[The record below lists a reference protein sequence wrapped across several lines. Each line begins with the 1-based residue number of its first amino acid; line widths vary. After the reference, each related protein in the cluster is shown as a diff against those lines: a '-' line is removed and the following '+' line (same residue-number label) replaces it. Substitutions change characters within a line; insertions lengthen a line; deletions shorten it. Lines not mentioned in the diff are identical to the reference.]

1 MLNYKFL
8 LTPSSDQ
15 IRQII
20 SLYRMAGWWEKDIP
34 DDPLLVERIIAGS
47 HCFMAAYE
55 GDEVVGMG
63 RAISDRAS
71 DAYIQDMTV
80 KETHRDMGVGTEILK
95 RILSRLEEDG
105 IKWIGL
111 IAERNSHGFY
121 EHFGYRIMPDSMP
134 MIKIL
139 T

>member
-47 HCFMAAYE
+47 HCFMVASE

-71 DAYIQDMTV
+71 DAYIQDLTV
-80 KETHRDMGVGTEILK
+80 QETYREMGVGTEILK

>member
-15 IRQII
+15 IRHII
-20 SLYRMAGWWEKDIP
+20 SLYRTADWWTKDAP
-34 DDPLLVERIIAGS
+34 DDSHLVERIIAGS
-47 HCFMAAYE
+47 HCFMVATE
-55 GDEVVGMG
+55 GEEVVGMG

-71 DAYIQDMTV
+71 DAYIQDLTV
-80 KETHRDMGVGTEILK
+80 KETYREMGVGTEIVK

-105 IKWIGL
+105 IKWIAL
-111 IAERNSHGFY
+111 IAERNTYEFY
-121 EHFGYRIMPDSMP
+121 EHFGYKIMPDSMP

>member
-15 IRQII
+15 IRHII
-20 SLYRMAGWWEKDIP
+20 SLYRMAGWWAKDAP
-34 DDPLLVERIIAGS
+34 DDPTLVERIIAGS
-47 HCFMAAYE
+47 HCFMVATE
-55 GDEVVGMG
+55 GEEVAGMG

-71 DAYIQDMTV
+71 DAYIQDLAV
-80 KETHRDMGVGTEILK
+80 QERYREMGVGTEIVK

-105 IKWIGL
+105 IKWIAL
-111 IAERNSHGFY
+111 IAERNSHEFY
-121 EHFGYRIMPDSMP
+121 EHLGYKIMPDSMP

>member
-47 HCFMAAYE
+47 HCFMVASE

-71 DAYIQDMTV
+71 DAYIQDLTV
-80 KETHRDMGVGTEILK
+80 KETYREMGVGTEIVK
-95 RILSRLEEDG
+95 RILIRLEEDG

>member
-47 HCFMAAYE
+47 HCFMVASE

-80 KETHRDMGVGTEILK
+80 QETYRDMGVGTEILK